1 MNTQLVFNK
10 KAFADSTPLFSGDVV
25 GTAAEKK
32 DYILNIANS
41 CRGWYSPV
49 FIDESKYLPVSDP
62 TIVTLQQSAP
72 KDMPALTLN
81 DDGSFKDVSELTT
94 LPKKERFTDL
104 EKGLIVAGAALLII
118 KLLS

>member
-10 KAFADSTPLFSGDVV
+10 KAFADNPPIFSGDVIATV
-25 GTAAEKK
+25 AEKK
-32 DYILNIANS
+32 DYVFNIANS
-41 CRGWYSPV
+41 CRGWYSPI
-49 FIDESKYLPVSDP
+49 FINESKYLPVSDP
-62 TIVTLQQSAP
+62 TIVTLQQSET

-94 LPKKERFTDL
+94 LPLKERFTDL
-104 EKGLIVAGAALLII
+104 EKGLIVAGAAFLII